1 MVSADHAATV
11 SAEVAVIDPEL
22 LFQQVRTARLSMFK
36 ELKSRVVVVVVR
48 MLSKES
54 LVKKLTHSTVRT
66 ALVEADV
73 VTKRVAT
80 ERATGER
87 MPKLPRKPWKVV
99 SRSLVK
105 SANPVRSASLVR
117 SAKLSLRLSR
127 RKLASL
133 SMTTSL
139 PSRPRLRVS

>member
-1 MVSADHAATV
+1 MRLRTSKRFRIVLLLVAISVADVAAIDVVAVGVTVAVVAVAAIDPVVMVSADHAATV

-22 LFQQVRTARLSMFK
+22 LFQQLVRTARLSMFK

-87 MPKLPRKPWKVV
+87 MPKLPRKP
-99 SRSLVK
+99 
-105 SANPVRSASLVR
+105 
-117 SAKLSLRLSR
+117 
-127 RKLASL
+127 
-133 SMTTSL
+133 
-139 PSRPRLRVS
+139 